1 MRPARVHSW
10 NISPDEA
17 TAIQNN
23 LREKVVVSPINKDIH
38 HIGGTAVTF
47 NTTNN
52 TIHAALS
59 VLSYPDMTL
68 VEQRGVSQEI
78 RFDYISGLLAF
89 REGAPLMSLFR
100 KTDQDMDVV
109 LFHSHGQAHPRKFGL
124 ASHLGVLLDVP
135 SIGVSNKILV
145 GHHEHLSEEQYSESH
160 IVYDNERIGAAL
172 RSKENT
178 KPIYIS
184 VGHKADLSSST
195 ELIKKLVKKY
205 RLPEPIRLSQ
215 LAADQQKEG
224 RQVDMKKKRGQTSLF

>member
-1 MRPARVHSW
+1 MKPARVHSW

-23 LREKVVVSPINKDIH
+23 LREKVIVSPINKEVH
-38 HIGGTAVTF
+38 YVGGTAVTF
-47 NTTNN
+47 DTNN
-52 TIHAALS
+52 NIIHAALS
-59 VLSYPDMTL
+59 VLSYPDLEL
-68 VEQRGVSQEI
+68 VEQRGISQEI

-100 KTDQDMDVV
+100 KIGQAVDVV
-109 LFHSHGQAHPRKFGL
+109 LFHSHGQAHPRRFGL

-145 GHHEHLSEEQYSESH
+145 GSYEHLSEERYSESQ
-160 IVYDNERIGAAL
+160 IIYNDETIGVSL

-184 VGHKADLSSST
+184 VGHRVDLSSST
-195 ELIKKLVKKY
+195 ELIKGLVKKY
-205 RLPEPIRLSQ
+205 RLPEPIRLSR
-215 LAADQQKEG
+215 LAADQQKDG
-224 RQVDMKKKRGQTSLF
+224 NLVDMKKKSDQTSLF